1 MPVEVTAG
9 DLKHR
14 VVFKQP
20 TSSLN
25 DEGGEEKTFTTIL
38 TTWAKVTAFKQ
49 NRVVDADTTVLAEA
63 LDFYIRYNS
72 STAEINKDWLLE
84 YQDLDYTIHL
94 IENVDQLKNFIR
106 ITAKA
111 RTNG

>member
-1 MPVEVTAG
+1 MPTAVTTG
-9 DLKHR
+9 DLRHR

-20 TSSLN
+20 NSSLN
-25 DEGGEEKTFTTIL
+25 DEGGEEKTFTTVI

-49 NRVVDADTTVLAEA
+49 NRVVDADTTVLAGS

-72 STAEINKDWLLE
+72 NTAEINKDWLLQYE
-84 YQDLDYTIHL
+84 SDDYTIHL
-94 IENVDQLKNFIR
+94 IEPIDQLKNFIR